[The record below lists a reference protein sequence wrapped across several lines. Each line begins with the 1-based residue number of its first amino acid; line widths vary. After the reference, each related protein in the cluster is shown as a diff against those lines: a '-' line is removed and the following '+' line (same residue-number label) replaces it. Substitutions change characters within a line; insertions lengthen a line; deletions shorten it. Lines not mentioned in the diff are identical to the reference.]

1 VGGTAEGWEEA
12 ARPGHFRGVATVCA
26 KLFGQTG
33 AEVAVF
39 GEKDWQQLQVVRR
52 VVRDLTLPV
61 SIVGVPTAR
70 EPDGLAMSSRD
81 RFLSAAERAL
91 APMLHGRM
99 RRAAAGISAGAPVA
113 LALGEAAEGLG
124 AAVFGVA
131 SFALVEADTM
141 RRLEALFPPG
151 GDPARLVAAA
161 RLGTVRLLDNVAV
174 PPGPAPLPALGP
186 GSSVP

>member
-1 VGGTAEGWEEA
+1 
-12 ARPGHFRGVATVCA
+12 
-26 KLFGQTG
+26 
-33 AEVAVF
+33 
-39 GEKDWQQLQVVRR
+39 
-52 VVRDLTLPV
+52 
-61 SIVGVPTAR
+61 
-70 EPDGLAMSSRD
+70 
-81 RFLSAAERAL
+81 
-91 APMLHGRM
+91 
-99 RRAAAGISAGAPVA
+99 
-113 LALGEAAEGLG
+113 
-124 AAVFGVA
+124 VFGVA